1 MTSLAGNMET
11 QRSSLNALTRVT
23 RETSRVTIALR
34 KSSPGHL
41 TLDSLPANLAVL
53 DQQGVILFVNA
64 AWRNFTTQPGAVSG
78 HRPDVGANYLEM
90 TELASGGHF
99 EEARQASKGIQ
110 AVMAGRQ
117 REFSF
122 IYSVHLPGQ
131 PRWFLMQATPLKDPE
146 AGAVLV
152 SHVEITAQKIAGD
165 LLRESEARYRRLFE
179 TASDGLLLVDAHT
192 GEVLDANFHA
202 LDFLGCDRP
211 LPQGGKLWEI
221 SGLKSVVPDQAA
233 LRNLAAREVARME
246 YLTVPDRNGE
256 PRHIEMVSTVCPVEL
271 KWLLK
276 INLRD
281 VTARKQAE
289 QALADSQ
296 LHLEQTIHAS
306 RAGPWEWDLAAN
318 RIQYSQEWKKQLGLE
333 QEALSDQLSEWE
345 SRLHPEDQ
353 DRVLAELRDCLTS
366 LTGSLDF
373 EFRLQHKDE
382 TYRWMNVRG
391 QLFRD
396 AHGQPRRVLGCQMD
410 ITERK
415 SLEDQFRH
423 AQKLDSLGQ
432 LAGGVA
438 HDFNNLLTIILGYSE
453 MLLDKSTLEASVRDS
468 LKEIKGAGVRAAA
481 LTRQLLAF
489 SRKQVLA
496 PASLDLNEVVCD
508 CEKMLKRLLGEEVV
522 LINRLAPSLDP
533 VRADIGQLEQVLV
546 NLAVNA
552 RDAMPEGGTLTIETA
567 AVYLD
572 EAAVLICPGLKP
584 GNHVRLTVTDTG
596 EGMDAAT
603 QARIFEPFFTTKK
616 QGKGTGLGLAMI
628 FGFIKQSGGHVSV
641 SSEPG
646 KGATFQIYLPCI
658 ETPVMPEPTA
668 QAGPAISFGW
678 ETILLVEDED
688 AVRTLA
694 QQILQNLGYTVLSA
708 ARGAEALMLAQT
720 RNGPIHLLITD
731 VVMPGLDG
739 RHLSEAVTR
748 LRPGTKTLFISGHAD
763 DTVLRHGI
771 PTTGATFLQKPF
783 DLEALPGKVR
793 KVLDQE

>member
-1 MTSLAGNMET
+1 
-11 QRSSLNALTRVT
+11 
-23 RETSRVTIALR
+23 
-34 KSSPGHL
+34 
-41 TLDSLPANLAVL
+41 
-53 DQQGVILFVNA
+53 
-64 AWRNFTTQPGAVSG
+64 
-78 HRPDVGANYLEM
+78 
-90 TELASGGHF
+90 
-99 EEARQASKGIQ
+99 
-110 AVMAGRQ
+110 
-117 REFSF
+117 
-122 IYSVHLPGQ
+122 
-131 PRWFLMQATPLKDPE
+131 
-146 AGAVLV
+146 
-152 SHVEITAQKIAGD
+152 
-165 LLRESEARYRRLFE
+165 
-179 TASDGLLLVDAHT
+179 
-192 GEVLDANFHA
+192 
-202 LDFLGCDRP
+202 
-211 LPQGGKLWEI
+211 
-221 SGLKSVVPDQAA
+221 
-233 LRNLAAREVARME
+233 ME
-246 YLTVPDRNGE
+246 YLTVPDRNGQA
-256 PRHIEMVSTVCPVEL
+256 RHIELLGAVCQVEL
-271 KWLLK
+271 KSLLK

-281 VTARKQAE
+281 ITARKQAE

-306 RAGPWEWDLAAN
+306 RVGPWEWDLATN
-318 RIQYSQEWKKQLGLE
+318 RIHYSHEWKKQLGLE
-333 QEALSDQLSEWE
+333 QDPLSDQLSEWE

-353 DRVLAELRDCLTS
+353 DRVMAELRDCLTS
-366 LTGSLDF
+366 PTGSLDF

-382 TYRWMNVRG
+382 AYRWMNVRG

-396 AHGQPRRVLGCQMD
+396 AKGRPRRVLGCQMD

-658 ETPVMPEPTA
+658 ETPVLPEPTA

>member
-1 MTSLAGNMET
+1 
-11 QRSSLNALTRVT
+11 
-23 RETSRVTIALR
+23 
-34 KSSPGHL
+34 
-41 TLDSLPANLAVL
+41 
-53 DQQGVILFVNA
+53 
-64 AWRNFTTQPGAVSG
+64 
-78 HRPDVGANYLEM
+78 
-90 TELASGGHF
+90 
-99 EEARQASKGIQ
+99 
-110 AVMAGRQ
+110 
-117 REFSF
+117 
-122 IYSVHLPGQ
+122 
-131 PRWFLMQATPLKDPE
+131 
-146 AGAVLV
+146 
-152 SHVEITAQKIAGD
+152 
-165 LLRESEARYRRLFE
+165 
-179 TASDGLLLVDAHT
+179 
-192 GEVLDANFHA
+192 
-202 LDFLGCDRP
+202 
-211 LPQGGKLWEI
+211 
-221 SGLKSVVPDQAA
+221 
-233 LRNLAAREVARME
+233 
-246 YLTVPDRNGE
+246 
-256 PRHIEMVSTVCPVEL
+256 
-271 KWLLK
+271 
-276 INLRD
+276 
-281 VTARKQAE
+281 
-289 QALADSQ
+289 
-296 LHLEQTIHAS
+296 
-306 RAGPWEWDLAAN
+306 
-318 RIQYSQEWKKQLGLE
+318 
-333 QEALSDQLSEWE
+333 
-345 SRLHPEDQ
+345 
-353 DRVLAELRDCLTS
+353 
-366 LTGSLDF
+366 
-373 EFRLQHKDE
+373 
-382 TYRWMNVRG
+382 
-391 QLFRD
+391 
-396 AHGQPRRVLGCQMD
+396 
-410 ITERK
+410 
-415 SLEDQFRH
+415 
-423 AQKLDSLGQ
+423 
-432 LAGGVA
+432 
-438 HDFNNLLTIILGYSE
+438 
-453 MLLDKSTLEASVRDS
+453 VRDS